1 MYLCFAEQEE
11 VRANCIDAQA
21 IDEVKK
27 EVILIEMSCPW
38 MENRQMKTEEKI
50 RKYGPLR
57 WELKLQYPGYKVSQR
72 NIIMDVLGGLFKR
85 YEEVRLVI
93 N

>member
-1 MYLCFAEQEE
+1 MYLCFADQVE
-11 VRANCIDAQA
+11 VRANCIDAQV

-27 EVILIEMSCPW
+27 AVILIEMSCPW
-38 MENRQMKTEEKI
+38 MESRQMKTEDKI
-50 RKYGPLR
+50 RKQGPLR
-57 WELKLQYPGYKVSQR
+57 WELKLQYPEYKVSQY
-72 NIIMDVLGGLFKR
+72 NIIMDVLGGLIKR